1 MNIFVD
7 TKTRLGVQGITGRNG
22 SFHSRQMLSYGT
34 RVVAGVTPGKGGIL
48 HEGIPVVSNQVQYSV
63 LDRRPE
69 LEMADFCKARG
80 ISLLC
85 YGTVAGG
92 LLSDRYVG
100 AAEPSPPY
108 ENRSLTKYK
117 LIVDEFGD
125 WRLFQ
130 SLLGALQAIAD
141 RHEVSLSAVASR
153 YVLEKPAVAAVIV
166 GARHAHHLSD
176 IAGLCSFHLDA
187 ADIALVDGVLRH
199 ARGPKG
205 AVYGLERIRDGAHG
219 AIMRYN
225 LQEEA
230 PT

>member
-1 MNIFVD
+1 
-7 TKTRLGVQGITGRNG
+7 
-22 SFHSRQMLSYGT
+22 
-34 RVVAGVTPGKGGIL
+34 
-48 HEGIPVVSNQVQYSV
+48 
-63 LDRRPE
+63 RPE
-69 LEMADFCKARG
+69 PGMSDLCRDRG

-108 ENRSLTKYK
+108 ENRSLAKYK

-130 SLLGALQAIAD
+130 SLLATVRAIAD
-141 RHEVSLSAVASR
+141 SHGVSLSVVASR

-166 GARHAHHLSD
+166 GARNDRHVSD

-187 ADIALVDGVLRH
+187 ADVALLDDVLRRAH
-199 ARGPKG
+199 GPKG
-205 AVYGLERIRDGAHG
+205 AVYGLERIRDGVHG
-219 AIMRYN
+219 AVMRYN
-225 LQEEA
+225 LQEET